1 MNIML
6 ETYKDVRSNEIIQEY
21 FQNHTDELKFRK

>member
-6 ETYKDVRSNEIIQEY
+6 DTYKDVCSNIAIQEY
-21 FQNHTDELKFRK
+21 FQDHTDELKFRK